1 MSAVLEVRL
10 DDNDLRD
17 DVTDEVEDGAD
28 NDTVE
33 RAPDEGVV
41 KTSDGEVRS
50 VDDSIEEACVL
61 VLKDWGTRRME
72 GVESLCFGWGEDI
85 TVGVSAWAE
94 TREDQSTIFC
104 FTSGAPVSASTERG
118 DLTGGRAGWGLES
131 SCLTAESVREL
142 SRRAKCGSMVSA

>member
-41 KTSDGEVRS
+41 
-50 VDDSIEEACVL
+50 
-61 VLKDWGTRRME
+61 GT
-72 GVESLCFGWGEDI
+72 
-85 TVGVSAWAE
+85 
-94 TREDQSTIFC
+94 
-104 FTSGAPVSASTERG
+104 
-118 DLTGGRAGWGLES
+118 
-131 SCLTAESVREL
+131 
-142 SRRAKCGSMVSA
+142 